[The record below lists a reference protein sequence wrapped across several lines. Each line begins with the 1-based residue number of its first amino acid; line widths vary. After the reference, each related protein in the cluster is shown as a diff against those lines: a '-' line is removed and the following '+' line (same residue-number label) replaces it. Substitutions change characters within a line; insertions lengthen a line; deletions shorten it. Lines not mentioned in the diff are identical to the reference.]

1 MERRFRLTKSAD
13 FQRVRRLGRS
23 YAHPFLVLVISPG
36 DANNLRIGVVAGR
49 NIGNAVIRN
58 RVKRR
63 LRAALSPFRERIAL
77 GWDMIFIARKP
88 ITEASFEK
96 IQDVVKTLLQRA
108 SVLEIDVT

>member
-23 YAHPFLVLVISPG
+23 YAHPLLVLVISPG
-36 DANNLRIGVVAGR
+36 DANNPRIGVVAGR
-49 NIGNAVIRN
+49 NIGNAVKRN

-63 LRAALSPFRERIAL
+63 LRAASSPFRKRIAL
-77 GWDMIFIARKP
+77 GWDMFFIARKP
-88 ITEASFEK
+88 MGDAGFEK

-108 SVLEIDVT
+108 RVLETDVT